1 MMFYLRKPTIADET
15 TFLAY
20 VKEWIDL
27 NEQMVP
33 HSSMVVQPTYAEYL
47 QHVATMEDINLLPP
61 SRVPATLW
69 MFCSDE
75 EGIIGMVSI
84 RHFLNDTLRLIG
96 GHIGYGIRPS
106 KRGNGYAKLMLEL
119 ALKKAKEYGIDEVM
133 ITCDESNER
142 SRRTILSCGGVY
154 HQTVHVDHQV
164 IEQYWIQNR

>member
-1 MMFYLRKPTIADET
+1 MFYLQKPTIADET
-15 TFLAY
+15 AFLAC
-20 VKEWIDL
+20 VKEWVDL
-27 NEQMVP
+27 KEAMVP
-33 HSSMVVQPTYAEYL
+33 HSSMVTQPTYIEYL
-47 QHVATMEDINLLPP
+47 QHLATMEDIQLLPP

-106 KRGNGYAKLMLEL
+106 KRGKGYAKTMLEL
-119 ALKKAKEYGIDEVM
+119 ALLKAKEYGINEVM

-142 SRRTILSCGGVY
+142 SRKTILSCGGVY
-154 HQTVHVDHQV
+154 RQTVSVDQQV
-164 IEQYWIQNR
+164 IEQYWVQNH